1 MNITGLQMLQQ
12 EWLIFLLYEIY
23 DLKTLKEFSDSFEN
37 FWLKTSKN
45 TVFINRI
52 LNIKSLILKY

>member
-12 EWLIFLLYEIY
+12 EWLKFLLYEIY
-23 DLKTLKEFSDSFEN
+23 DLKILKEFSHSFEN
-37 FWLKTSKN
+37 FWLKTAKN
-45 TVFINRI
+45 TDFINRI